1 MATYSIPTGLPGLKA
16 SISIVNDMATMT
28 VAYNDLLLQGQHKP
42 MVTGEDE
49 AIASPDDPID
59 LALMAETAVMDAR
72 ASLESIEPRS
82 LQMFDL
88 VTKHWLGAL
97 KCPDVQEAK
106 LENTWRS
113 VQVQTA

>member
-1 MATYSIPTGLPGLKA
+1 MNYTIPTGLPGLKA
-16 SISIVNDMATMT
+16 SISIVADMATMT

-42 MVTGEDE
+42 MAIGEDE
-49 AIASPDDPID
+49 AIASPDDPTID
-59 LALMAETAVMDAR
+59 LVLMAETAIADAR
-72 ASLESIEPRS
+72 ASLESLEPQS

-88 VTKHWLGAL
+88 ATKYWLGTL
-97 KCPDVQEAK
+97 KCPDVQDAK